1 MKHAWLL
8 KNRPN
13 NYYDKKNKSLA
24 LSSPNGRRSEFIS
37 EYESDYEFEMKIASY
52 WIGINGEIYP
62 QISAVSDTK
71 IKHETKFI
79 YLGEVVKK

>member
-1 MKHAWLL
+1 MKHAWLI
-8 KNRPN
+8 KNKPN
-13 NYYDKKNKSLA
+13 DYYNKKNKSLA
-24 LSSPNGRRSEFIS
+24 LCYPNGRSEFVS
-37 EYESDYEFEMKIASY
+37 EYESDYEFDMRIASY

-71 IKHETKFI
+71 DITHETKFI